1 LIFVKKQNSYG
12 EAFMKLFFKNLA
24 NTALCMVVALGMAA
38 AWSSQAVSAQTAP
51 AVSPASQVDAES
63 LKKEIEKLRNEKE
76 AEVKRVEEMR
86 QERDQFI
93 KEIRRVEN
101 LNQKYTKE
109 IENVRSEMADQEKSF
124 EARLKKMEASVAESQ
139 EIKEKAMAK
148 VEEPAPAVAPLEV
161 EKQANEV
168 LQKGGDLD
176 PEDEKFKEELARAHY
191 NMGNV
196 YFERGEYQRSVVEYY
211 QAVDL
216 MPYDADAHYNLAFV
230 SGEYIGDQETALKHY
245 QWYLY
250 LKPNTKDRKLVEE
263 KMVTARL
270 HGRSKIST
278 KIDKPEQTGQMNV
291 GR

>member
-1 LIFVKKQNSYG
+1 MTSSFKQW
-12 EAFMKLFFKNLA
+12 A
-24 NTALCMVVALGMAA
+24 NTTMCVMAVLCMLAVWSCRPVA
-38 AWSSQAVSAQTAP
+38 AQ
-51 AVSPASQVDAES
+51 VASEGAQVDADS

-76 AEVKRVEEMR
+76 FEAKRVEEMR
-86 QERDQFI
+86 QEREQFV
-93 KEIRRVEN
+93 KEIRRVEG

-109 IENVRSEMADQEKSF
+109 IEDVRAQMAAQEQSF
-124 EARLKKMEASVAESQ
+124 GERLKKLEGTLPELDKGDNKTAKAESN
-139 EIKEKAMAK
+139 
-148 VEEPAPAVAPLEV
+148 PAPVISPFEV
-161 EKQANEV
+161 EKQANDI

-196 YFERGEYQRSVVEYY
+196 YYERGEYQRSVVEYY

-216 MPYDADAHYNLAFV
+216 MPYDADAHYNLAYV

-250 LKPNTKDRKLVEE
+250 LKPNATDRKLVEE
-263 KMVTARL
+263 KMVQAKL
-270 HGRSKIST
+270 HGRSKVNT
-278 KIDKPEQTGQMNV
+278 RIDKPVENGQMNV

>member
-1 LIFVKKQNSYG
+1 MRPSFN
-12 EAFMKLFFKNLA
+12 NLL
-24 NTALCMVVALGMAA
+24 NTVLYVVIVFGVLAV
-38 AWSSQAVSAQTAP
+38 WSIRIASAQTP
-51 AVSPASQVDAES
+51 ALVTDNAQVDAGS
-63 LKKEIEKLRNEKE
+63 LQNEIEKLRSEKD

-86 QERDQFI
+86 QEREQFV
-93 KEIRRVEN
+93 KDIRRVEN

-109 IENVRSEMADQEKSF
+109 IDAIRSKMDEQQKAF
-124 EARLKKMEASVAESQ
+124 EERLKKMESDLTEAKEMKSRAVKAS
-139 EIKEKAMAK
+139 EIP
-148 VEEPAPAVAPLEV
+148 EPTIPPSEV

-216 MPYDADAHYNLAFV
+216 MPYDADAHFNLAFT
-230 SGEYIGDQETALKHY
+230 SGEFIGDQETALKHY

-250 LKPNTKDRKLVEE
+250 LKPNASDRKLIEE

-270 HGRSKIST
+270 HGRSKINT
-278 KIDKPEQTGQMNV
+278 QIDKPEQTGNLNV

>member
-1 LIFVKKQNSYG
+1 MRLS
-12 EAFMKLFFKNLA
+12 FKNWA
-24 NTALCMVVALGMAA
+24 NTTLCVLVAFGVLVV
-38 AWSSQAVSAQTAP
+38 WSSRNVSAQAVAP
-51 AVSPASQVDAES
+51 APETAQVDAES
-63 LKKEIEKLRNEKE
+63 LKKEIEKLRNEKDAE
-76 AEVKRVEEMR
+76 AKRVDEMR
-86 QERDQFI
+86 QEREQFI
-93 KEIRRVEN
+93 KDIRRVEN

-109 IENVRSEMADQEKSF
+109 IDDVRSQMADQQKAF
-124 EARLKKMEASVAESQ
+124 EDRMKKMESDVAESR
-139 EIKEKAMAK
+139 EIKAK
-148 VEEPAPAVAPLEV
+148 EAANVEPPVPGIPPTEV
-161 EKQANEV
+161 EKQANAV

-250 LKPNTKDRKLVEE
+250 LKPNAADRKLIEE

-270 HGRSKIST
+270 HGRSKVDT
-278 KIDKPEQTGQMNV
+278 RIDKPEETGNLNV